1 MQRQRPSS
9 SSSKKLFCCFLSDT
23 LLHLCF
29 VSAEDSTFCE
39 SYGIVACTHTL
50 CVVHSAAKSA
60 KIQPFQLC
68 KYHVRSC
75 HKWRTISPLLFHQIS
90 VDPMFSSKI
99 WTSDASVYHTNHP
112 GNSGSSDQR
121 LQQCTTQ
128 LRHTITIFI
137 DFSCSAFW
145 WFLCPQ
151 DFCDAQTMCQAQLF
165 EWLEDWETRWAVFP
179 RTLSRWARVEL
190 VTFDDGFFLGT
201 TETNGRGDSE
211 ARKVHHF
218 GRPKKAPWW
227 ILWHSKVWTLKLKAL
242 GSWESTYKRHLKQ
255 IYYQFQ

>member
-1 MQRQRPSS
+1 MQRQRRRPSS
-9 SSSKKLFCCFLSDT
+9 SSSKTLFCCFLSDT

-68 KYHVRSC
+68 KYHVRSR
-75 HKWRTISPLLFHQIS
+75 HKWHTISPLLFHQTS

-112 GNSGSSDQR
+112 GNSGSSDQI

-128 LRHTITIFI
+128 LRHTITVFV
-137 DFSCSAFW
+137 DFSCSAF
-145 WFLCPQ
+145 
-151 DFCDAQTMCQAQLF
+151 
-165 EWLEDWETRWAVFP
+165 
-179 RTLSRWARVEL
+179 
-190 VTFDDGFFLGT
+190 
-201 TETNGRGDSE
+201 
-211 ARKVHHF
+211 
-218 GRPKKAPWW
+218 
-227 ILWHSKVWTLKLKAL
+227 
-242 GSWESTYKRHLKQ
+242 
-255 IYYQFQ
+255 

>member
-1 MQRQRPSS
+1 MQSCSFPNLIYFFSCDVVCETRLDAKCLLNSDEPMNADLLAGTSLTGPWNALNFQKFTLKPSSPSEKTLPMQRQRRRPGS
-9 SSSKKLFCCFLSDT
+9 SSSKTLFCCFLSDT

-29 VSAEDSTFCE
+29 VSVEDSTFCE

-68 KYHVRSC
+68 KYHVRSR
-75 HKWRTISPLLFHQIS
+75 HKWHTISPLLFHQIA

-112 GNSGSSDQR
+112 GNSGSSDQI

-137 DFSCSAFW
+137 DLPCSAF
-145 WFLCPQ
+145 
-151 DFCDAQTMCQAQLF
+151 
-165 EWLEDWETRWAVFP
+165 
-179 RTLSRWARVEL
+179 
-190 VTFDDGFFLGT
+190 
-201 TETNGRGDSE
+201 
-211 ARKVHHF
+211 
-218 GRPKKAPWW
+218 
-227 ILWHSKVWTLKLKAL
+227 
-242 GSWESTYKRHLKQ
+242 
-255 IYYQFQ
+255 